1 MKVSK
6 TRFVLVLLAS
16 VLLFYQAELANSQLS
31 NPSQNKSKSTAG
43 TSQQDSA
50 QKSSDS
56 LKKDAKADSTQK
68 PAGTVTAYYFHRTH
82 RCRTCLTIEKYAQQ
96 ALEHYFKK
104 ELSEK
109 RLEFKPMDMEK
120 AENRHYVKDYQL
132 YTSSLILSLR
142 KKDKEARWENLE
154 QVWFLVKDME
164 KFFLY
169 VKEKVEPYLQEK

>member
-1 MKVSK
+1 MIIKKV
-6 TRFVLVLLAS
+6 VLVLLAS

-31 NPSQNKSKSTAG
+31 NPSQNKSKSTAD
-43 TSQQDSA
+43 TSQQNST
-50 QKSSDS
+50 QKIPNTF
-56 LKKDAKADSTQK
+56 KKDAKADSTQK
-68 PAGTVTAYYFHRTH
+68 PKVKVTAYYFHRTH

-104 ELSEK
+104 ELTEGK
-109 RLEFKPMDMEK
+109 LEFKPMDMEK

-142 KKDKEARWENLE
+142 KKDKEVKWENLE

-169 VKEKVEPYLQEK
+169 VKDKAKPYLQEK

>member
-1 MKVSK
+1 MMIMKKV
-6 TRFVLVLLAS
+6 VLVLLAP

-31 NPSQNKSKSTAG
+31 NPSQNKSKSIAD

-50 QKSSDS
+50 QNNSDS
-56 LKKDAKADSTQK
+56 LKKNAKTDSTQK
-68 PAGTVTAYYFHRTH
+68 QEVTVTAYYFHRTH
-82 RCRTCLTIEKYAQQ
+82 RCRTCLTIEKYALQ

-109 RLEFKPMDMEK
+109 RLEFKPIDMEK
-120 AENRHYVKDYQL
+120 TENRHFVKDYQL

-142 KKDKEARWENLE
+142 KKDKEVKWENLE

-169 VKEKVEPYLQEK
+169 VKDKVEPYLQEK